1 MDKGYSPSQ
10 TPRTRLKAESTNY
23 CRLLRCWVWRTKG
36 SRPHLAGRPVA
47 WWRPVPPVAGGCPSL
62 ATTVCPWLTH
72 RHRHLLGRTDADV
85 GISDEAKTLRTVAP
99 GASEV
104 LPSNHNGKKPA
115 ASRRFSKPRNSKLQK
130 DNHILMDWTHTTSF
144 AEVQKIYYEKN
155 RSGCWFISNN
165 NKGRVVECPF
175 FHVRT
180 VFGDKDPS
188 IGKTWQSWATKRQS
202 HLDGQNNSKFW

>member
-10 TPRTRLKAESTNY
+10 ITRTCLKAESTNY

-47 WWRPVPPVAGGCPSL
+47 WRPVPPVAGGCPSL

-99 GASEV
+99 PGASEV

-115 ASRRFSKPRNSKLQK
+115 ASRRFSKPRNSSSKK
-130 DNHILMDWTHTTSF
+130 DNHILMDRTNTTILSF
-144 AEVQKIYYEKN
+144 A
-155 RSGCWFISNN
+155 
-165 NKGRVVECPF
+165 
-175 FHVRT
+175 
-180 VFGDKDPS
+180 
-188 IGKTWQSWATKRQS
+188 
-202 HLDGQNNSKFW
+202 